1 MPVFF
6 FTVEQQERAIVERF
20 GKFVRVAGPG
30 LQRKSPF
37 VEKVAGRMSLQVEQ
51 LNADIETKTRDNVF
65 VVVKLA
71 IQYMVGA
78 DEAKVKDAFY
88 KLDDPEVQMKS
99 YAFDVVRSHIPTMD
113 LDEAYADADTI
124 AKHIQDTLQRQMA
137 DYGYEI
143 IKALI
148 TNIEPDQRVKDAMNN
163 INAARRNQEAATAQG
178 EGDKTLRIKKA
189 EAESESM
196 RLHGEG
202 VAAERKA
209 IAHGL
214 KDSLALIADED
225 GIDAREAMAL
235 VALTQYM
242 DTIRSVG
249 EHGNMTTLLLPALA
263 GRGRL
268 VDGAG
273 PRGHAHR
280 QPRCGRRVG
289 RRQRRRARRSD
300 QRGRPGRLSPK
311 RDQSSGQTM
320 DDPSQ
325 GMLAFLGVPADP
337 RLLDEDLVN
346 VPAAEQYHAA
356 GRRHAQ
362 ARPAGRGWIGPHRRQ
377 LDRWGGDRALRRL
390 AGSVQWRRRV
400 RRRARRDRHPV
411 GGHALGMGA
420 RRRIRGR
427 DHRRTPARAYPRA
440 RRRDWLAAIQPYPR
454 FSVSTSVLDDAS
466 TRVERVL
473 HRPVLTARQ
482 HVHASC
488 ARRTPRRPSTLHAP
502 ADVIAATVEDDAPG
516 SAD

>member
-71 IQYMVGA
+71 IQYMVSA
-78 DEAKVKDAFY
+78 EPERVKDAFY

-124 AKHIQDTLQRQMA
+124 AKHIQDTLQTQMA

-202 VAAERKA
+202 VAAERVA
-209 IAHGL
+209 IAQGL
-214 KDSLALIADED
+214 KDSLAVLAEEQ
-225 GIDAREAMAL
+225 GIDPREAMGL
-235 VALTQYM
+235 VASDAVHGHDPLS
-242 DTIRSVG
+242 RRKR
-249 EHGNMTTLLLPALA
+249 EHDHAPAAPLP
-263 GRGRL
+263 RL
-268 VDGAG
+268 CRVVDGPG
-273 PRGHAHR
+273 PRGHAHG
-280 QPRCGRRVG
+280 QSRREHRGG
-289 RRQRRRARRSD
+289 RRQRCTTPLSRR
-300 QRGRPGRLSPK
+300 
-311 RDQSSGQTM
+311 
-320 DDPSQ
+320 
-325 GMLAFLGVPADP
+325 PADP
-337 RLLDEDLVN
+337 LPEGAG
-346 VPAAEQYHAA
+346 PA
-356 GRRHAQ
+356 
-362 ARPAGRGWIGPHRRQ
+362 
-377 LDRWGGDRALRRL
+377 
-390 AGSVQWRRRV
+390 V
-400 RRRARRDRHPV
+400 
-411 GGHALGMGA
+411 
-420 RRRIRGR
+420 
-427 DHRRTPARAYPRA
+427 T
-440 RRRDWLAAIQPYPR
+440 
-454 FSVSTSVLDDAS
+454 VST
-466 TRVERVL
+466 
-473 HRPVLTARQ
+473 
-482 HVHASC
+482 
-488 ARRTPRRPSTLHAP
+488 TPR
-502 ADVIAATVEDDAPG
+502 
-516 SAD
+516 